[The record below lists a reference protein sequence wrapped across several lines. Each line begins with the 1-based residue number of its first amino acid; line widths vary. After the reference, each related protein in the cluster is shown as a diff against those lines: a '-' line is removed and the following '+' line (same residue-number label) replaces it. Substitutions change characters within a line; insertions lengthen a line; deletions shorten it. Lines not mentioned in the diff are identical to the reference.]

1 MDSSAEVNI
10 RQDPFI
16 EGMLSRMSKDVSG
29 AFSDE
34 QLLALK
40 MALSG
45 RKWGTHVVDIRR
57 SIGFWRWSYYLVFV
71 AGKERR
77 AITDRQQRALR
88 FTTAVFIT
96 IFLFFSTL
104 MGLVIV
110 YIIKSSLGINII
122 PGYSLGL
129 WDWFRDYISQ

>member
-1 MDSSAEVNI
+1 MDSSAEDNI

-45 RKWGTHVVDIRR
+45 RKWGTHAVDIRR
-57 SIGFWRWSYYLVFV
+57 SIGFWRWRYYLVLV
-71 AGKERR
+71 AGKEKR
-77 AITDRQQRALR
+77 AITDRQKRALR
-88 FTTAVFIT
+88 FTTAVLIT
-96 IFLFFSTL
+96 IFLFVSTL
-104 MGLVIV
+104 MGLVII
-110 YIIKSSLGINII
+110 YLAKSSLGINII
-122 PGYSLGL
+122 PSYSLGL

>member
-29 AFSDE
+29 AFSDD

-45 RKWGTHVVDIRR
+45 RKWGTHAVDIRR
-57 SIGFWRWSYYLVFV
+57 SIGFWRWRYYLVLV

-77 AITDRQQRALR
+77 AITDRQQRAVR
-88 FTTAVFIT
+88 FTLAVFIT
-96 IFLFFSTL
+96 IFFSFSTL
-104 MGLVIV
+104 MGLGIA
-110 YIIKSSLGINII
+110 YIIKSSLGIDII
-122 PGYSLGL
+122 PSYSLGL